1 METVAAELETYGL
14 FRQVGLWET
23 EPVPFRQSVDA
34 WIEAIHAR
42 NGFSR
47 DRMALTDAAE
57 FDQQVRALLSRH
69 CPNGEVV
76 QQIQVRIIYGNPLDP
91 AYD

>member
-1 METVAAELETYGL
+1 
-14 FRQVGLWET
+14 
-23 EPVPFRQSVDA
+23 
-34 WIEAIHAR
+34 
-42 NGFSR
+42 
-47 DRMALTDAAE
+47 MALTDAAE

-76 QQIQVRIIYGNPLDP
+76 QQIQVRIIYGNSLDP